1 MFDYFCIFQS
11 QIFERCS
18 STEHRAHAR
27 SINEHLSAFQW
38 SFVIY
43 SYHTVVLLLTENLCR
58 CIIQLLVQ
66 RIFTQ
71 LETKFKMNQGLYEK
85 KMSLKTPFAYFK
97 PTMKLR
103 FPPKKLSGKNG
114 MDYFKVVYI
123 IIFWYTIPPNEA
135 TTSQFY
141 SSQGFILKKSNC

>member
-1 MFDYFCIFQS
+1 
-11 QIFERCS
+11 
-18 STEHRAHAR
+18 
-27 SINEHLSAFQW
+27 
-38 SFVIY
+38 
-43 SYHTVVLLLTENLCR
+43 
-58 CIIQLLVQ
+58 
-66 RIFTQ
+66 
-71 LETKFKMNQGLYEK
+71 MNQGLYKK
-85 KMSLKTPFAYFK
+85 KMSLKIPIAYFK

-123 IIFWYTIPPNEA
+123 IIFWYTIPPNEV